1 MSFPRQDA
9 CIAACATSRPVRPIG
24 ALAALLERTDI
35 WTGERLAVAG
45 ESLTT
50 AYPALDA
57 ELPGGGWPRGALV
70 DVMHE
75 RPGIGELALLL
86 PALAALTQKDEWV
99 LLLAPPQ
106 PVFAPAWRAAGVN
119 LARLIVIDPQ
129 QGPARL
135 INNDLLWSAEQV
147 LRAGSVAAAL
157 LWLPRSTD
165 SAQLRRLQLAAE
177 TGGTLAFLLQ
187 DARRLAAAS
196 PAPLR
201 LRLEAGRGDDGD
213 GALLVHLVK
222 RRGAPLDRPIRLPG
236 VGVKSATK
244 TGGPIGSPA
253 DEVRL
258 PAGRNADAGPRE
270 STVAVNRF
278 QAAIVGARNPLPA
291 APHGKPLAAG

>member
-1 MSFPRQDA
+1 MAQ
-9 CIAACATSRPVRPIG
+9 AAG

-35 WTGERLAVAG
+35 WTGQRLAAAG
-45 ESLTT
+45 ESLASTW
-50 AYPALDA
+50 PALDA
-57 ELPGGGWPRGALV
+57 ELPGGGWPRGGLV
-70 DVMHE
+70 DLIHE

-119 LARLIVIDPQ
+119 LSRLIVIDPL

-135 INNDLLWSAEQV
+135 IHHDLLWSAEQV

-157 LWLPRSTD
+157 LWLPRNTD

-177 TGGTLAFLLQ
+177 TGGTLAFMLQ
-187 DARRLAAAS
+187 DATRLAAAS

-201 LRLEAGRGDDGD
+201 LRLEAGRGRDGA

-222 RRGAPLDRPIRLPG
+222 RRGAPLDRPIRLADMGTQTATRTGTAERSEAAAQRATAPSAPG
-236 VGVKSATK
+236 
-244 TGGPIGSPA
+244 
-253 DEVRL
+253 RL
-258 PAGRNADAGPRE
+258 
-270 STVAVNRF
+270 
-278 QAAIVGARNPLPA
+278 
-291 APHGKPLAAG
+291 LAADCRPRC